1 MDFITKKQLIEQLQ
15 SEILPGENGSENK
28 RVEFLPSSVTLKIN
42 EELNLKK
49 EPVKQK
55 DEDKLKQLEEKML
68 KTRELR
74 RKNR

>member
-15 SEILPGENGSENK
+15 SEILPGENGLENK